1 MDIKFID
8 ELGSGSYGT
17 TYVVEINKK
26 YYAYKIERV
35 LSLDA
40 YYKQIEF
47 NEFAKHYDNFLKLKS
62 YGVIEDCEHLQ
73 KLPKHLQN
81 NKEFEKKN
89 KSSKCTFLIYY
100 PVLEYTFKSL
110 ENEIYASRSKYLN
123 MFKQVLEGIN
133 ILRKNG
139 YSHGDIGRGNIMLK
153 GKKWYI
159 IDYGEVSKTFEKND
173 LLIFLGYVGIYNPLP
188 DYLEDNGK
196 KMPTDSTLI
205 KRIKL
210 YPDFYKLK
218 KWLPKKYDE
227 ICLKFLIIILD
238 YDYYKKCINSS
249 DKVMYK
255 QLYPELLLY
264 CIKHCNDVNY
274 DKILNELKKYAKYY
288 NKFYNLTRAQ

>member
-100 PVLEYTFKSL
+100 PVLEYTFR
-110 ENEIYASRSKYLN
+110 A
-123 MFKQVLEGIN
+123 
-133 ILRKNG
+133 LR
-139 YSHGDIGRGNIMLK
+139 
-153 GKKWYI
+153 
-159 IDYGEVSKTFEKND
+159 
-173 LLIFLGYVGIYNPLP
+173 
-188 DYLEDNGK
+188 
-196 KMPTDSTLI
+196 
-205 KRIKL
+205 
-210 YPDFYKLK
+210 
-218 KWLPKKYDE
+218 
-227 ICLKFLIIILD
+227 
-238 YDYYKKCINSS
+238 
-249 DKVMYK
+249 
-255 QLYPELLLY
+255 
-264 CIKHCNDVNY
+264 
-274 DKILNELKKYAKYY
+274 ILNADFKHKK
-288 NKFYNLTRAQ
+288 